1 MMRPATSSGCSMRPV
16 AWLTTESE
24 SSRGEFH
31 VAPDFEFMFVTDIAG
46 FENVKAEL
54 EVNTQ
59 VDPSATPAHMAESR
73 IV

>member
-1 MMRPATSSGCSMRPV
+1 MKAV

-31 VAPDFEFMFVTDIAG
+31 VAPDFEFMFVTDIAR

-59 VDPSATPAHMAESR
+59 V
-73 IV
+73 